1 MASERIEGKIGDLF
15 DLVSGYA
22 FKSSEFI
29 ESGVPV
35 IKIKNVKA
43 GQMVYDNLSF
53 VSERFRTS
61 RPDKIIKDGDLLIT
75 MSGNRLNGTKETWV
89 GKVAQF
95 RNSGTYFLNQ
105 RVGILRPKPGVE
117 IERRYFNY
125 ALSSDFYQNE
135 FIAIATSSGGQAN
148 LSPSQ
153 ILGAPLSVLPL
164 PEQKTIARI
173 LGTLDDKIELNRR
186 MNETLEAMARA
197 LFQSWFVDFDPVHAK
212 AAGRPPSGMDEKTAA
227 LFPASFQNSA
237 LGDIPAGWNVI
248 PLYDTAQWVNGA
260 AFKTSDFCSNGEG
273 LPIIKIAELKDGIGA
288 QTKWSQ
294 RAALPQKTIDTGDLL
309 YSWSGSPETSL
320 EAFLWSGSRGL
331 LNQHIFKVI
340 SPTTAEKRFVYYLLQ
355 YLRPVLVET
364 AKNKQTTG
372 LGHVTIA
379 DMKRLLV
386 CMPNKAVLA
395 AFDRIVAPIFD
406 RAFNNTLE
414 SRTLATLRDTLLPKL
429 LSGDLN
435 VKI

>member
-53 VSERFRTS
+53 VSAHFRTS

-153 ILGAPLSVLPL
+153 ILGAPLSALPL
-164 PEQKTIARI
+164 PEQKAIARI

-186 MNETLEAMARA
+186 MNATLEAMARA

-227 LFPASFQNSA
+227 LFPSSFNSDD
-237 LGDIPAGWNVI
+237 LPEGWRSETVNDICEINSWTLGKKDELDELEYVEISEVNRGDIANISTYNRGEEPSRARRRLRHG
-248 PLYDTAQWVNGA
+248 DTAMSTVRPDRGSYFLAFHPPEHRVSPPWFGEADFGA
-260 AFKTSDFCSNGEG
+260 FGILCSGAR
-273 LPIIKIAELKDGIGA
+273 LPRNHRRDCNNRHREMAGPARLVSPMRILGF
-288 QTKWSQ
+288 
-294 RAALPQKTIDTGDLL
+294 QKTT
-309 YSWSGSPETSL
+309 
-320 EAFLWSGSRGL
+320 
-331 LNQHIFKVI
+331 
-340 SPTTAEKRFVYYLLQ
+340 
-355 YLRPVLVET
+355 
-364 AKNKQTTG
+364 
-372 LGHVTIA
+372 
-379 DMKRLLV
+379 
-386 CMPNKAVLA
+386 
-395 AFDRIVAPIFD
+395 
-406 RAFNNTLE
+406 
-414 SRTLATLRDTLLPKL
+414 
-429 LSGDLN
+429 
-435 VKI
+435 